1 MLVCKKSSFS
11 LFLLIA
17 WGSFATSAWGQQ
29 RENDFTKKMR
39 SFEGRLSDLSSK
51 RLSSSR
57 MNSAFSKRISVRE
70 WPSKYSSFGRRRFP
84 LGNIKI
90 IGSERVPTPRLPI
103 KTPLNDS
110 LSPANWERVSQND
123 LGGSAQAVSSVQ
135 FRDAYY
141 AELGKRVD
149 DWMDKVNN
157 MSLRDV
163 NRFQFRRH
171 RPSEPGFPV
180 QKAGSE
186 NLPPTSRDGFLGRP
200 SLRGV
205 TPPGSSSKVQTKQSY
220 WLGPK
225 KIRPSDSRPKT
236 PSNPVFQS
244 APQAPSRNFKSYPKP
259 LFGPKKIRV
268 EVK

>member
-1 MLVCKKSSFS
+1 MLVYKKSSFS
-11 LFLLIA
+11 LCLAIA
-17 WGSFATSAWGQQ
+17 WAFFSTDALAQQ

-39 SFEGRLSDLSSK
+39 SFDGRLSNLSGK

-57 MNSAFSKRISVRE
+57 MHSAFSKRISVRE
-70 WPSKYSSFGRRRFP
+70 WPSKFSSFGSRRFP
-84 LGNIKI
+84 LGNTKT
-90 IGSERVPTPRLPI
+90 IGSERVAGPLLPV

-110 LSPANWERVSQND
+110 LARANWDRVPQND
-123 LGGSAQAVSSVQ
+123 LGGSAQAAASVQ

-149 DWMDKVNN
+149 DWMEKVNN

-186 NLPPTSRDGFLGRP
+186 SIPSPSMDSGLGRP
-200 SLRGV
+200 SMRGV
-205 TPPGSSSKVQTKQSY
+205 TPPGASSQVPKQSY

-225 KIRPSDSRPKT
+225 KIRTSGSGTKSPTDR
-236 PSNPVFQS
+236 VFQS
-244 APQAPSRNFKSYPKP
+244 SPQPTRKNFKSIPKP
-259 LFGPKKIRV
+259 LFGPKKIRI

>member
-1 MLVCKKSSFS
+1 MLVGKKSSFS
-11 LFLLIA
+11 LSLLMA
-17 WGSFATSAWGQQ
+17 WGFFATGAWGQQ
-29 RENDFTKKMR
+29 RENDFTKKLR
-39 SFEGRLSDLSSK
+39 SFDGRLSNLSGK

-57 MNSAFSKRISVRE
+57 LNSAFSKRISVRE
-70 WPSKYSSFGRRRFP
+70 WPSKYSSFGNRRFP
-84 LGNIKI
+84 LAGSQTIGN
-90 IGSERVPTPRLPI
+90 ERVPSTRLAV

-110 LSPANWERVSQND
+110 LAPVNWDRVSQSD
-123 LGGSAQAVSSVQ
+123 LGGSAQAASSIE

-149 DWMDKVNN
+149 DWMEKVNN
-157 MSLRDV
+157 LSLRDV

-171 RPSEPGFPV
+171 RPDEPGLPV

-186 NLPPTSRDGFLGRP
+186 NLPAPPADGGLGRP

-205 TPPGSSSKVQTKQSY
+205 TPPGSSSGVPKQSY

-225 KIRPSDSRPKT
+225 KIRTSATKPET
-236 PSNPVFQS
+236 PPARVFQS
-244 APQAPSRNFKSYPKP
+244 SPRPPDRNFKSYPKP

>member
-11 LFLLIA
+11 LSFVIA
-17 WGSFATSAWGQQ
+17 WGFFATGAWGQQ

-39 SFEGRLSDLSSK
+39 SFDGRLSNLSGK

-70 WPSKYSSFGRRRFP
+70 WPSKYSSFGTRRVP
-84 LGNIKI
+84 LGDSKT
-90 IGSERVPTPRLPI
+90 IGSERVPTTRLQV

-110 LSPANWERVSQND
+110 LARANWERVSQND
-123 LGGSAQAVSSVQ
+123 LGESAQAVSSVQ

-149 DWMDKVNN
+149 DWMEKVNN

-180 QKAGSE
+180 QQAGSE
-186 NLPPTSRDGFLGRP
+186 NLPSPPPDGGFGRP

-205 TPPGSSSKVQTKQSY
+205 TPPGSSSKVPKQSY

-225 KIRPSDSRPKT
+225 KIRTSAPRPKAPT
-236 PSNPVFQS
+236 DRVFQS
-244 APQAPSRNFKSYPKP
+244 APQPPDKNFKYYPKP

>member
-1 MLVCKKSSFS
+1 MLVCKMSRFS
-11 LFLLIA
+11 LI
-17 WGSFATSAWGQQ
+17 FALVGGLCTTGASAQQ
-29 RENDFTKKMR
+29 RENDFTKKLR
-39 SFEGRLSDLSSK
+39 SFDGRLSNLSGK

-57 MNSAFSKRISVRE
+57 MNSAFSKRISVQE
-70 WPSKYSSFGRRRFP
+70 WPSKYSSFGTRRFP
-84 LGNIKI
+84 TGNSKT
-90 IGSERVPTPRLPI
+90 IGSERVPTTSLQV

-110 LSPANWERVSQND
+110 LARANWDRVSQSD
-123 LGGSAQAVSSVQ
+123 LGERAQAVASVQ

-157 MSLRDV
+157 LSLRDV

-186 NLPPTSRDGFLGRP
+186 NLPSPPRDSGLSRP

-205 TPPGSSSKVQTKQSY
+205 TPPGSSSKAPGQSY

-225 KIRPSDSRPKT
+225 KIRSTAPESKSPTDRI
-236 PSNPVFQS
+236 FQS
-244 APQAPSRNFKSYPKP
+244 TPKPPDRNFKPYPKP
-259 LFGPKKIRV
+259 LFGPKKVRV

>member
-11 LFLLIA
+11 LSFVIA
-17 WGSFATSAWGQQ
+17 WGFFATGAWGQQ

-39 SFEGRLSDLSSK
+39 SFDGRLSNLSGK

-70 WPSKYSSFGRRRFP
+70 WPSKYSSFGTRRVP
-84 LGNIKI
+84 LGDSKT
-90 IGSERVPTPRLPI
+90 IGSERVPTTRLQV

-110 LSPANWERVSQND
+110 LARANWERVSQND
-123 LGGSAQAVSSVQ
+123 LGESAQAVSSVQ

-149 DWMDKVNN
+149 DWMEKVNN

-180 QKAGSE
+180 QQAGSE
-186 NLPPTSRDGFLGRP
+186 NLPSPPPDGGFGRP

-205 TPPGSSSKVQTKQSY
+205 TPPGSSSKVPKQSY

-225 KIRPSDSRPKT
+225 KIRTSDPRPKAPT
-236 PSNPVFQS
+236 DRVFQS
-244 APQAPSRNFKSYPKP
+244 APRAPDKNFKSYPKP